1 MFIDRFG
8 RKMFENDPDVTT
20 GSSVFDD
27 ETHDDDEEINESKV
41 ERINDKGDEVP
52 EKCYKCGSHI
62 GLYLKGEPV
71 WLCSNKKCGKYFG
84 TAPCNVQEATTD
96 NKNKMIPVTD
106 FKFDKVYYGDPIK
119 RTNYMTCDE
128 NRPLFTTPYPGL
140 ASIFSGRY
148 NLIKILR
155 EKGCRRYNLNYDEW
169 GLDLSELKE
178 PLSEVHVRV
187 EGYPN
192 LESFTCTFEG
202 YIHTIDVS
210 NIKHNLYQ
218 YPWMSDGREV
228 LIANMK
234 EIPIEKVEKVKVTY
248 IVSGA
253 ESRNT
258 FQEGVLNDLKNGV
271 NPYSTK
277 RVFHVSRQGHL
288 DGQVFR
294 PRVPEYLDRYDPN
307 YPNFED
313 VSNPRVCFSPSIE
326 GCLNAIVINVER
338 WKADRF
344 DKLYVYVPEKP
355 IDQYKHTTN
364 KQIIKDKKVYD
375 ANLTGEVWIEEPVRL
390 KMYGVIK
397 VDQISNVKKKSTVP
411 MLNGKKGERNYYSY
425 KWHWLIKP
433 KVLDK
438 VPYDYSPTAV
448 CEDMVR
454 DLEKYNYGIPVNGKV
469 QNVQS
474 SEYFNKHYKLLSP
487 DEFEKYGGGICWDY
501 VEFMEGYLDAYGYSC
516 KKYYISTD
524 TKDGDTHTFIIVD
537 DGKGGLLY
545 PESSFKLLEG
555 LHKVKSVEEAIKM
568 ITSKM
573 FEMNNNSKKY
583 SKIKYYVWE
592 YTGHPEYGSNSRQC
606 TEYFSKGEPFYEGI
620 AKNDKYVKEG
630 YRMSSYPSR
639 FETYEEVVQEGMFD
653 AGFHS
658 LRFRLAKELGERFKV
673 SNIMRA
679 MGGANDKFVVSL
691 TDDDSKRADVVNTGT
706 GVKVP
711 GIFNNM
717 SLSGAFRRLVE
728 FFQSPEFLTEYVS
741 PVDENEYVME
751 SDDDTSPDRMTV
763 DDGDSIDLN
772 VDINIDDFGS
782 DIGSVQNDYDPKEV
796 EELNKLI
803 ASEASAMGEY
813 LNASKNTNVDVLRR
827 LYADIGD
834 EERFHTEQL
843 LFAKASITGEP
854 YEPRDPE
861 VKKEYEE
868 LLAMGMDE
876 ETALNTAIDKRNMIS
891 SDEGPDIE
899 ELDDDIVTT
908 ESAINQ
914 CIAAI
919 DLMDIIF
926 ESTDVYSSETVD
938 RCVGIFA
945 EAFSESSIGEEFFSE
960 AVLDPNEY
968 KTPNPLVLI
977 FRGWIS
983 LCKFI
988 KQLVKNITIFV
999 NKIMQKQAVRNAWV
1013 NEHGIAALFKSGVS
1027 LYFYEEKYK
1036 NNVSGEPLLYAE
1048 FLLYLTR
1055 MIASTINCGINCDN
1069 IHNGLIEGLRAA
1081 GLQPIRVNS
1090 IEEGLDKISRITLTK
1105 TKVVVDKHNQNEL
1118 IALFIGNARHGGETI
1133 YDMMVKVS
1141 KIVDNVANYENEFI
1155 KWMKDVQGIQDSVYY
1170 TNRDGYNTAMSQ
1182 IKVVNKGFGIFVKAL
1197 AHDLKVLSEINKRM
1211 LEPQKPAVK

>member
-8 RKMFENDPDVTT
+8 RKMFENDPDVTS
-20 GSSVFDD
+20 GSSDFDD

-52 EKCYKCGSHI
+52 EKCDKCGSHI

-84 TAPCNVQEATTD
+84 TAPCN
-96 NKNKMIPVTD
+96 
-106 FKFDKVYYGDPIK
+106 
-119 RTNYMTCDE
+119 
-128 NRPLFTTPYPGL
+128 
-140 ASIFSGRY
+140 
-148 NLIKILR
+148 
-155 EKGCRRYNLNYDEW
+155 
-169 GLDLSELKE
+169 
-178 PLSEVHVRV
+178 
-187 EGYPN
+187 
-192 LESFTCTFEG
+192 
-202 YIHTIDVS
+202 
-210 NIKHNLYQ
+210 
-218 YPWMSDGREV
+218 
-228 LIANMK
+228 
-234 EIPIEKVEKVKVTY
+234 
-248 IVSGA
+248 
-253 ESRNT
+253 

-271 NPYSTK
+271 NPYSSKTFFHLSKDSTLNGKTLKPRIPDYISKTK
-277 RVFHVSRQGHL
+277 FS
-288 DGQVFR
+288 
-294 PRVPEYLDRYDPN
+294 
-307 YPNFED
+307 ED
-313 VSNPRVCFSPSIE
+313 NPYYEDDTIPRVCFSNSIE
-326 GCLNAIVINVER
+326 GALNAIVNINDGMLEVPQGVR
-338 WKADRF
+338 Y
-344 DKLYVYVPEKP
+344 YVYIPDKP
-355 IDQYKHTTN
+355 ISEYKHKTN
-364 KQIIKDKKVYD
+364 KELKKEKLVFD
-375 ANLTGEVWIEEPVRL
+375 ASTTGECWITEPVKL
-390 KMYGVIK
+390 KLYGVII
-397 VDQISNVKKKSTVP
+397 VQQISDIKERKTVSGHP
-411 MLNGKKGERNYYSY
+411 HGRVDY
-425 KWHWLIKP
+425 KWKWVVKP
-433 KVLDK
+433 KVVDK
-438 VPYDYSPTAV
+438 SRGRY
-448 CEDMVR
+448 
-454 DLEKYNYGIPVNGKV
+454 
-469 QNVQS
+469 
-474 SEYFNKHYKLLSP
+474 
-487 DEFEKYGGGICWDY
+487 
-501 VEFMEGYLDAYGYSC
+501 
-516 KKYYISTD
+516 
-524 TKDGDTHTFIIVD
+524 DGDED
-537 DGKGGLLY
+537 
-545 PESSFKLLEG
+545 
-555 LHKVKSVEEAIKM
+555 
-568 ITSKM
+568 
-573 FEMNNNSKKY
+573 
-583 SKIKYYVWE
+583 
-592 YTGHPEYGSNSRQC
+592 
-606 TEYFSKGEPFYEGI
+606 
-620 AKNDKYVKEG
+620 DKYIKEG

-782 DIGSVQNDYDPKEV
+782 DTGSTQNDYDPKEV

-945 EAFSESSIGEEFFSE
+945 EAFCESSIGEEVFSE

-968 KTPNPLVLI
+968 KTPNPFVLI

-999 NKIMQKQAVRNAWV
+999 NKIMQKQAARNAWV

-1081 GLQPIRVNS
+1081 GVQPIRVNS

-1211 LEPQKPAVK
+1211 LEPQKPTVK